1 MEKLPL
7 EIKLAIAKL
16 TCDRTRET
24 LKSLSQVSREWN
36 VIAGS
41 VLYRHLVISLRYR
54 LPRPAFLDLPH
65 TQRVFSHVK
74 RLSIMTVDGLKPCRE
89 TYRDVRDAL
98 AEVELGGEQ
107 ISPCPYYE
115 GDWAPIVNL
124 IRMLPHL
131 NEFDM
136 LDGKGGPVT
145 LADTMLQYHPTCR
158 VSLFTSTR
166 STCTA
171 WDDSPLLYA
180 VHQCFWEFGHRSED
194 RQAKER
200 LLENILQRAPHV
212 RRVALQS
219 TIEITMQ
226 QRQPPPQPPMVALNI
241 PPAPAQLES
250 FCWPLKKKLT
260 AEHFHNLSLLTDMR
274 QLKTWMTGWIQDAEL
289 LQNIVEMHPF
299 EKLTR
304 LAITLRAPTTD
315 DQVFW
320 SRAEAMLESLPP
332 LTYLCLLG
340 GYTPGFLTGGGVLRK
355 HGPTLLE
362 LRLHRSSQLW
372 YRPKQYEL
380 VATSGIGPRFSRDDI
395 LAIAHQLPRLKKL
408 RICVQRR
415 RGLEADAYTA
425 LGRFSCLE
433 ELDLVLNCLPEM
445 DADGHPIP
453 FRELTE
459 SEKGRSWLGSSSL
472 FDWPKWH
479 LRDLLINCAIDKPL
493 AKTIFAHVSGSQR
506 GPGLQR
512 LTIHPLYGQLDQY
525 TVYGPRTYCRG
536 TVNEDLLRKLA
547 PTWTVEL
554 DLLTGLRTEPS
565 FWSSVL
571 PAVLG
576 PNQLHNI
583 VHSLW
588 PTEHRKDG
596 RLEWHSWPLR
606 SSDVETSQGIYEKK
620 SM

>member
-1 MEKLPL
+1 MDKLPA
-7 EIKLAIAKL
+7 EIKLAIAESA
-16 TCDRTRET
+16 CDRTQET
-24 LKSLSQVSREWN
+24 LKALSRVNWEWN
-36 VIAGS
+36 AIAGP
-41 VLYRHLVISLRYR
+41 VLYRHLIISLRYR
-54 LPRPAFLDLPH
+54 VARPSFLDLPQ

-74 RLSIMTVDGLKPCRE
+74 RLSIMTVDGSE
-89 TYRDVRDAL
+89 SEQEAYQEVRDAL
-98 AEVELGGEQ
+98 EEVDLGGKW

-131 NEFDM
+131 YEFDM

-166 STCTA
+166 STGTA
-171 WDDSPLLYA
+171 WDNSPLLHA
-180 VHQCFWEFGHRSED
+180 VHQCFEEFGHRY

-200 LLENILQRAPHV
+200 LLGNIVQQAPHV

-219 TIEITMQ
+219 WVEIPMQ
-226 QRQPPPQPPMVALNI
+226 ERQPPPQPPMVALNI

-250 FCWPLKKKLT
+250 FCWPLTKNLT
-260 AEHFHNLSLLTDMR
+260 AKHFHNLSRLTDMR
-274 QLKTWMTGWIQDAEL
+274 QLKTWMTGWIQDELL

-304 LAITLRAPTTD
+304 LTITLRAPTKD

-340 GYTPGFLTGGGVLRK
+340 AYTPGFLTGGGVLRK

-362 LRLHRSSQLW
+362 LCLHRSEHLW
-372 YRPKQYEL
+372 YRPQQWEL
-380 VATSGIGPRFSRDDI
+380 VATSGMGPRFSRDDI
-395 LAIAHQLPRLKKL
+395 LALAHQLPRLKKL

-415 RGLEADAYTA
+415 RGLEADAYPA
-425 LGRFSCLE
+425 LGGFSCLE
-433 ELDLVLNCLPEM
+433 ELDLVLNCVPEM
-445 DADGHPIP
+445 DANEGPIP
-453 FRELTE
+453 PRELTE
-459 SEKGRSWLGSSSL
+459 CEKGRSWLGASSIFS
-472 FDWPKWH
+472 WPNWH

-493 AKTIFAHVSGSQR
+493 AKAIFAHVSGSQR
-506 GPGLQR
+506 GHGLQR
-512 LTIHPLYGQLDQY
+512 LTIHPLYGQVDQY
-525 TVYGPRTYCRG
+525 TLYGPHGYLQG
-536 TVNEDLLRKLA
+536 TVDEDLLRQLA

-565 FWSSVL
+565 FWPSVL
-571 PAVLG
+571 PAVLE
-576 PNQLHNI
+576 PDLLHSI
-583 VHSLW
+583 VQSIW

-606 SSDVETSQGIYEKK
+606 SSDVETAQDIYEEKP
-620 SM
+620 M